1 MQASHREDAGMP
13 TADRGTGHDALSA
26 EQRPSAGLTLLLVAC
41 LLAVA
46 GAVAAGWMYYQGE
59 RAATVRQKSSELS
72 AIRDLKID
80 QIVRWKAGLL
90 ADGRQ
95 AARDPAVSDELAP
108 WLTDPGDA
116 RVAGALREWL
126 DSLIQ
131 ERGYPS
137 ALIMT
142 LDGSHWVSSTGG
154 PSPDASDTTE
164 LRAVRPTPE
173 TTMTDLFLDP
183 ATGRPRLDVV
193 APLRGS
199 GTAARTVLILH
210 CDPNKL
216 LYPLIQGWPTP
227 SPSGE
232 TLLVRRTNHEVVFLN
247 ELRFRQGTALKLSV
261 PLTRTDMPTVMAL
274 SGPRRVVEGND
285 YRGQQVLAAVGPVAG
300 TSWYIVAKVDAAEAY
315 QGLSDREGLILVV
328 VVLVVLVTGLGFGLA
343 WRQRTAAYYRKDLES
358 ERAARLLSQQY
369 DLITKYAYDVVMLAD
384 EDLRILQAND
394 AATEVYGYTR
404 DELLGMT
411 LADLHDPS
419 TRDRAREEAELAKR
433 EGSRVFEAKHAR
445 KGGTLIDMEVSVRAI
460 ESEGRTFLL
469 SIKRDI
475 TARKRAEEEL
485 LARAEDLARSNAELE
500 KFAYIAS
507 HDLQEPLRMVSSYTQ
522 LLQRRYQGRLDSD
535 ADEFIAYAVDGA
547 NRMQT
552 LIKDLLA
559 YSRVG
564 TQGAPFSPT
573 DLETVFGDVLGA
585 LEQTIADAGAT
596 VTHDHLPVVSC
607 DPTQIGRVFQNL
619 VANAVKFHRDE
630 PPKVHVSARE
640 ADGEWV
646 LSVADN
652 GIGVDP
658 EYFDRIFVIFQRL
671 RSRADYPGT
680 GMGLAICKRIIDRH
694 GGRIWV
700 ESAPGVGSTFYFT
713 LRGDKEA

>member
-1 MQASHREDAGMP
+1 MP

-46 GAVAAGWMYYQGE
+46 GAVAAGWIYYQGE

-80 QIVRWKAGLL
+80 QIVRWKADLL

-142 LDGSHWVSSTGG
+142 LDGSRWVSSTGG
-154 PSPDASDTTE
+154 SAPDASDTAE
-164 LRAVRPTPE
+164 LRAVLPTSE

-183 ATGRPRLDVV
+183 VTGRPRLDVV
-193 APLRGS
+193 APLRCG
-199 GTAARTVLILH
+199 GTAAQTVLILH
-210 CDPNKL
+210 RDPVEA
-216 LYPLIQGWPTP
+216 LYPLLGWPTQ
-227 SPSGE
+227 SPTSE
-232 TLLVRRTNHEVVFLN
+232 TLLVRRSAGDVLFLN
-247 ELRFRQGTALKLSV
+247 ELRFQEGTALKLSA
-261 PLTRTDMPTVMAL
+261 PLTRTDMPAVMAL
-274 SGPRRVVEGND
+274 SGTRRVVEGAD

-300 TSWYIVAKVDAAEAY
+300 TSWYIVAKVDLAEVY
-315 QGLSDREGLILVV
+315 QDLSARERLILVA
-328 VVLVVLVTGLGFGLA
+328 VVLVTLVIGLGFGLA

-358 ERAARLLSQQY
+358 ERASRLLSQQY
-369 DLITKYAYDVVMLAD
+369 DLLTKYANDVVMLAD
-384 EDLRILQAND
+384 EDLRIIQVND
-394 AATEVYGYTR
+394 AASEVYGYTR
-404 DELLGMT
+404 EELLGMT
-411 LADLHDPS
+411 LADLHDPG

-433 EGSRVFEAKHAR
+433 EGSRVFEAKHVR
-445 KGGTLIDMEVSVRAI
+445 RDGTLFDMEVSVRAI

-475 TARKRAEEEL
+475 TERKRADEEL
-485 LARAEDLARSNAELE
+485 RARSEDLARSNAELE

-573 DLETVFGDVLGA
+573 DLEMVFGDVLRA
-585 LEQTIADAGAT
+585 LEQMIAEAGAT
-596 VTHDHLPVVSC
+596 VTHDPLPVVSC

-619 VANAVKFHRDE
+619 IANAIKFRRDE
-630 PPKVHVSARE
+630 SPKVHVSARE

-646 LSVADN
+646 FSVADN